1 MWSVLPAIS
10 AGRISMRA
18 AWTASCSIPTTIWI
32 SATSIAELGSP
43 LSSRLLRSFPPDAGQ
58 VSITKE
64 SKRDKAIAS
73 HFRLHHLRLSV
84 CGRVLL
90 PGFHLGYRGH
100 GADRRA
106 VSRYSLL
113 AGHHLR

>member
-1 MWSVLPAIS
+1 MWSALPAIS

-32 SATSIAELGSP
+32 SATSIAELRSP
-43 LSSRLLRSFPPDAGQ
+43 VLHSFPPGAGEAP
-58 VSITKE
+58 ITKE
-64 SKRDKAIAS
+64 FKREKAIAS
-73 HFRLHHLRLSV
+73 HFRLCHLWLSAV
-84 CGRVLL
+84 CHWLL

-113 AGHHLR
+113 